1 VGSLRDPRFISK
13 DDEFIAACREL
24 GAALARAGIEIAVG
38 SKSKEANVPDGH
50 VIEGAAK
57 VDGRH
62 RIWILRPESDG
73 LPDASSLDTGE
84 GRIEILPRRVRGTWS
99 AGFVPQILAVDAVL
113 LIGGGN
119 FTKTCGY
126 VAPALERPVLAIAS
140 FGGAA
145 KELWSDLEPYYGRL
159 GKLSDQIG
167 NLGEEGWESKNADLA
182 VDSIKELVRR
192 RIFKTKPR
200 LPLAIYM
207 FLLLACLF
215 AWVFLFANPLE
226 QRIYS
231 FFAMLGVAGFL
242 GTILRNNLRMVFDPT
257 ASFSWNELMIEVG
270 AGLLLGFAL
279 ALLYLV
285 GSLAITGEATKFLVS
300 PENEDFQRISVVMTL
315 LGLGGGLMIEQAA
328 DRVRG
333 WFTERLGSSEE

>member
-1 VGSLRDPRFISK
+1 M
-13 DDEFIAACREL
+13 
-24 GAALARAGIEIAVG
+24 G
-38 SKSKEANVPDGH
+38 SKSKNENVLDGH

-57 VDGRH
+57 VEGRH
-62 RIWILRPESDG
+62 RIWILRPESNG
-73 LPDASSLDTGE
+73 LPDASILDTGE
-84 GRIEILPRRVRGTWS
+84 GGIEFLARRVRGTWS

-113 LIGGGN
+113 LIGGGD

-145 KELWSDLEPYYGRL
+145 KELWSDLERYYYRRL
-159 GKLSDQIG
+159 GRLSDQIG
-167 NLGEEGWESKNADLA
+167 NLGEEGWESKKADLA

-192 RIFKTKPR
+192 RIFKTQPR
-200 LPLAIYM
+200 LPLTIYM

-300 PENEDFQRISVVMTL
+300 PENEDFQRISVVMTS

-333 WFTERLGSSEE
+333 WFTERLASSAE

>member
-1 VGSLRDPRFISK
+1 MRLRSYGQNWNHIT
-13 DDEFIAACREL
+13 
-24 GAALARAGIEIAVG
+24 
-38 SKSKEANVPDGH
+38 NV
-50 VIEGAAK
+50 
-57 VDGRH
+57 
-62 RIWILRPESDG
+62 
-73 LPDASSLDTGE
+73 
-84 GRIEILPRRVRGTWS
+84 
-99 AGFVPQILAVDAVL
+99 
-113 LIGGGN
+113 
-119 FTKTCGY
+119 
-126 VAPALERPVLAIAS
+126 LET
-140 FGGAA
+140 
-145 KELWSDLEPYYGRL
+145 
-159 GKLSDQIG
+159 IG
-167 NLGEEGWESKNADLA
+167 NLGEESWESKNADLA

-192 RIFKTKPR
+192 RIFETKPR
-200 LPLAIYM
+200 LRLAIYM
-207 FLLLACLF
+207 FLLLAYMLLLLACLF

-257 ASFSWNELMIEVG
+257 ASFSWNELMIEMG

-333 WFTERLGSSEE
+333 WFTERLTSSAE